1 MKNSMKNLKRRLLGF
16 SAVALMAL
24 MPFNS
29 DAAAIAP
36 ESARLDIANTI
47 VRTDV
52 WKEYTTFEGI
62 KIEYRFQDCDS
73 EGVGSFRNQTLVFFR
88 FTNTTST
95 NIQLSWMVET
105 YRNDVCENCAKIVKN
120 ADEHSFSLKLEPN
133 QVIEGDCSSF
143 ENRELYLF
151 SNFVNQITGMSDD
164 VMVAITDFKFIN
176 LQTAVWK

>member
-1 MKNSMKNLKRRLLGF
+1 MKIFMKTIIKDMLRIT
-16 SAVALMAL
+16 AVVLMAISPSL
-24 MPFNS
+24 SHAANS
-29 DAAAIAP
+29 LPAV
-36 ESARLDIANTI
+36 ERTQLVNTI

-52 WKEYTTFEGI
+52 WQEYQTFEGI

-88 FTNTTST
+88 FTNTTNENLT
-95 NIQLSWMVET
+95 LSWQVET
-105 YRNDVCENCAKIVKN
+105 YRNNVCENCARIGN
-120 ADEHSFSLKLEPN
+120 GEHSFSVKLEPN

-143 ENRELYLF
+143 DQREMYVF
-151 SNFVNQITGMSDD
+151 SNFINQINGMSDE